1 MPKLIDSHAHL
12 DFPQFDSDRDSVIR
26 RAYEA
31 GVAQIVNPGTDLASS
46 RRAVSLA
53 ERHAGIFAAVGVHPH
68 DAVTLTDETL
78 SALAQLADSSHVVAT
93 GEIGLDYYRDLS
105 PRKQQRQAFS
115 QQLAMARS
123 LGLPVIVHIRDAHED
138 AMRILER
145 EGREMRGVLHCFSG
159 DLDVARR
166 AVALGWY
173 VSVAG
178 PLTYPNARRLR
189 SVVSQLPVERLLVET
204 DCPYLSPQA
213 RRGKRNEPAHVRW
226 VAEQL
231 AETLGIPLDKVAE
244 VTSGNAREL
253 FGLPLMDEKINTGSG
268 RQQRGTGVTD

>member
-1 MPKLIDSHAHL
+1 MLKLIDSHAHL

-31 GVAQIVNPGTDLASS
+31 GVAQIVNPGADLASS

-78 SALAQLADSSHVVAT
+78 SALAQLADSSHVVAM

-105 PRKQQRQAFS
+105 PRKQQRRAFS
-115 QQLAMARS
+115 QQLALARS

-138 AMRILER
+138 AMPILER

-166 AVALGWY
+166 AIALGWY

-189 SVVSQLPVERLLVET
+189 GVVSQLPVERLLVET

-244 VTSGNAREL
+244 VTSRNSREL
-253 FGLPLMDEKINTGSG
+253 FGLPLMDDKINMGSG
-268 RQQRGTGVTD
+268 RQQRGTGVTS